1 MAIIDDI
8 TFRGGATSS
17 IFEEYD
23 ERKKYQNYSGF
34 QSFRTIDTL
43 FERINYGIFNENF
56 EPIFPVVETP
66 DANLENFP
74 EYASSVY
81 VLPFVA
87 KAFKDMRKDYLNYIE
102 NGGNLAELAQRIG
115 FVSAEQKLG
124 ALSYPKYIN
133 NIVPQNGFINFE
145 EQYQNYFNFHLRR
158 FAVAIDRPNFGEK
171 NTTTFRGVAEA
182 FIKVMQTGFG
192 QRINA
197 IMFPI
202 TRSGFSTSS
211 KRSIMTTGLCIE
223 LVNLNKSLDE
233 AKGEMITTT
242 DFRCFASFANAYGF
256 FIDKNVPWRLI
267 ADLDSPKMR
276 EYMVQSI
283 NLPNSQSS
291 LDYYNTLVEKTH
303 LDDWQYL
310 RNFISKLYKFFNGT
324 DAFANI
330 VAGGE
335 GGIYNDPHFNM
346 ELLYVTR
353 MLELGVSQNT
363 ADFSNHLRIVL
374 ELLDLPGYG
383 IRQATEYIGTVSAQK
398 LKETYGSN

>member
-1 MAIIDDI
+1 MATIDDI

-133 NIVPQNGFINFE
+133 NIVPQNGFVNFE

-158 FAVAIDRPNFGEK
+158 FAAAIYRPDFGEK
-171 NTTTFRGVAEA
+171 NTT
-182 FIKVMQTGFG
+182 
-192 QRINA
+192 
-197 IMFPI
+197 
-202 TRSGFSTSS
+202 
-211 KRSIMTTGLCIE
+211 E
-223 LVNLNKSLDE
+223 LSE
-233 AKGEMITTT
+233 CG
-242 DFRCFASFANAYGF
+242 
-256 FIDKNVPWRLI
+256 
-267 ADLDSPKMR
+267 
-276 EYMVQSI
+276 
-283 NLPNSQSS
+283 
-291 LDYYNTLVEKTH
+291 
-303 LDDWQYL
+303 DW
-310 RNFISKLYKFFNGT
+310 
-324 DAFANI
+324 
-330 VAGGE
+330 
-335 GGIYNDPHFNM
+335 
-346 ELLYVTR
+346 
-353 MLELGVSQNT
+353 
-363 ADFSNHLRIVL
+363 
-374 ELLDLPGYG
+374 
-383 IRQATEYIGTVSAQK
+383 
-398 LKETYGSN
+398 